1 MHNFTDLSHEEQDEI
16 LRANDEYV
24 REQEEIQ
31 LLKELYETSLKMIS
45 LECNGGKEYTKAR
58 INYKGVLQKLL
69 IFHEADTTA

>member
-16 LRANDEYV
+16 LRANDEYE
-24 REQEEIQ
+24 REQEEIR

-69 IFHEADTTA
+69 IFHEVDMTA